1 MKLESL
7 LERHAVDALVVAVTA
22 AALSD
27 ADSAAGIAAALAPLP
42 LLLRRRFPF
51 AAPALV
57 FALLAGASLADRG
70 AAAGHEIFT
79 VWSVCALALAFWF
92 AGAHGERE
100 QAIAGAAVGLASLT
114 VVAGSAGAQFNIIDE
129 ASSDTGIGGWVLLGG
144 GLALAAYALRRRAQ
158 RADEH
163 EQRALR
169 LEREREE
176 RTRAAV
182 AAERDRI
189 ARDLHDL
196 IAHSVS
202 VMTVQAG
209 AARLLLPATPERA
222 RQPLLAI
229 EDTGRQAL
237 GEMRRLLGILRMHD
251 CEATLAPQPGMTDL
265 NALLERLRQPGLRI
279 ELTVEGGPKTLPP
292 GIDLA
297 AYRIVEDA
305 LANALEHAGPVYARV
320 TVRYGRDALDLEI
333 ADDRTRAHASGN
345 GLVAL
350 RERVAIYGGELEAS
364 GRSGGGYAVRAHLPL
379 RAVR

>member
-7 LERHAVDALVVAVTA
+7 LERRAVDVILVAVTA
-22 AALSD
+22 VALSD
-27 ADSAAGIAAALAPLP
+27 ADSAAGVAAAVAPLP

-57 FALLAGASLADRG
+57 FALLAATSLADRG
-70 AAAGHEIFT
+70 AAADHEIFT
-79 VWSVCALALAFWF
+79 VWSACALALAFWF
-92 AGAHGERE
+92 AGAHGDRE

-114 VVAGSAGAQFNIIDE
+114 VVAGSAGEPFNIVDE
-129 ASSDTGIGGWVLLGG
+129 ANSDTGIGGWALLGG

-158 RADEH
+158 WAEEL
-163 EQRALR
+163 EQRAVR

-189 ARDLHDL
+189 ARDLHDV

-209 AARLLLPATPERA
+209 AARLLLPAAPRRA

-229 EDTGRQAL
+229 EETGRQAL
-237 GEMRRLLGILRMHD
+237 GEMRRLLGILRMED
-251 CEATLAPQPGMTDL
+251 ADADLAPQPGMTDL
-265 NALLERLRQPGLRI
+265 NALLEEFSRLGLRV
-279 ELTVEGGPKTLPP
+279 ELTVEGGPETLPP
-292 GIDLA
+292 GVDLA
-297 AYRIVEDA
+297 AFRIVQDA
-305 LANALEHAGPVYARV
+305 LASALEHAGPVLARV

-333 ADDRTRAHASGN
+333 ADDRTRAHAGGN

-350 RERVAIYGGELEAS
+350 RQRVAIYGGELKAG
-364 GRSGGGYAVRAHLPL
+364 GRAGGGYAVRAHLPL
-379 RAVR
+379 RDVR